1 MMTNVLRP
9 YLEWCRR
16 NRGMSYAMLAGLL
29 FLVTSLS
36 QLGEAPGL
44 LLFIKLTLTGVTG
57 LALVTVS
64 TGARLAVLGVVLA
77 LINLASLWWPA
88 SSEFESVRLPVDL
101 AGSLFFVLVVTSMVR
116 FMVEDGH
123 GVWARLSAA
132 VAGYIVAIWFF
143 AGLYGQVLSGNPMA
157 WSPNHEAAAAGS
169 SAAAVYFSVVTQT
182 TVGYGD
188 YVPISGG
195 MRAIAMAQAM
205 FGVLYLA
212 VAIARLVGLPASERS
227 IGRDGD

>member
-1 MMTNVLRP
+1 MQTIFRH
-9 YLEWCRR
+9 YLDWCRAR
-16 NRGMSYAMLAGLL
+16 RGLSYALLTVLL

-36 QLGEAPGL
+36 QLGEATGL
-44 LLFIKLTLTGVTG
+44 LLFMKLALTCVTG
-57 LALVTVS
+57 LALITVS
-64 TGARLAVLGVVLA
+64 NGAILAILA
-77 LINLASLWWPA
+77 LLLASINLISLWWPA
-88 SSEFESVRLPVDL
+88 STEFESIRLPVDL
-101 AGSLFFVLVVTSMVR
+101 AGSLFFVLVVIGMIR

-132 VAGYIVAIWFF
+132 VAGYLVAIWFF

-169 SAAAVYFSVVTQT
+169 SAAAVFFSVVTQT

-227 IGRDGD
+227 IGREGD